1 MQLSNLIFIN
11 SLMINIEDL
20 DVRVHHRAQMEAAG
34 LQHILELCQGFG
46 VAVIDKQISIL
57 EQMIEEDE
65 VKIRERVDQEIL
77 RDLANPEDVYN
88 ALRAKTADTR
98 AKDHFLSIMQ
108 QYFIMKRNGVKVELW
123 DNLRGVI
130 ARKAPAKG

>member
-1 MQLSNLIFIN
+1 MEHID
-11 SLMINIEDL
+11 DL
-20 DVRVHHRAQMEAAG
+20 DIRVHHRAQMEAAG
-34 LQHILELCQGFG
+34 LQSILEHCRSFG
-46 VAVIDKQISIL
+46 VAVIDKQLQIL
-57 EQMIEEDE
+57 QQQLDEDE
-65 VKIRERVDQEIL
+65 AKLKERVDQAIL
-77 RDLANPEDVYN
+77 KDLANPEDVYN